1 METSLRSI
9 IAKRIKTKGLSQADL
24 ARRAGVR
31 PQRLCD
37 WLKGRRALRQ
47 DTVERLLAAAWP
59 KKA

>member
-1 METSLRSI
+1 METSLRSV
-9 IAKRIKTKGLSQADL
+9 IAKRMKALGLSQADV

-37 WLKGRRALRQ
+37 WLKGRRSLRQ
-47 DTVERLLAAAWP
+47 ATVERLLGAVSA